1 MLYGKQFTKYLIKC
15 IKLISNHGAVPP
27 FNINYIY

>member
-1 MLYGKQFTKYLIKC
+1 MLYGKQFTKYLIKS
-15 IKLISNHGAVPP
+15 IKLIFNHGDAPP